1 MINYTLKQLYS
12 FEAVVRLGG
21 FTSASK
27 ELHITQPAV
36 YMQVQQL
43 QKNIG
48 SKIFNINGKTI
59 TPTFIGK
66 KIYETAVRAI
76 NVVENSKLEIE
87 QNLNPDSGHLQIAV
101 ATTANSFVSR
111 LLSRFK
117 KEYPKM
123 TFYIDVTNR
132 HALLDNLKNNNADLV
147 IMGEPPKNI
156 PLISSA
162 FMKNP
167 LIAIVH
173 PDNELLTKKK
183 ISIKDLNKETLLTR
197 EIGSGTRITIERFTG
212 LDFSSDIQINSNEA
226 IVEAVQAGLGIGFV
240 SKHFV
245 NLQLKKIGVENK
257 NIFVM
262 CHTGTRSQTVVK
274 WLKKNGYE
282 NCVNVLGGIDAWA
295 ALIDRNIR
303 RY

>member
-48 SKIFNINGKTI
+48 AKLFNINGKTI
-59 TPTFIGK
+59 IPTFIGN
-66 KIYETAVRAI
+66 KIYETAVKAI

-87 QNLNPDSGHLQIAV
+87 QSLNPNSGHLQIAV
-101 ATTANSFVSR
+101 ATTANSFVSN
-111 LLSRFK
+111 LLSKFK
-117 KEYPKM
+117 KEFPKM
-123 TFYIDVTNR
+123 TFYMDVTNR
-132 HALLDNLKNNNADLV
+132 HALLDNLKNKNADLV

-173 PDNELLTKKK
+173 PDNELLSKKN
-183 ISIKDLNKETLLTR
+183 ISIKDLSKETLLTR
-197 EIGSGTRITIERFTG
+197 EISSGTRITIERFTG
-212 LDFSSDIQINSNEA
+212 LDFNSDIQINSNEA

-240 SKHFV
+240 SKHSV
-245 NLQLKKIGVENK
+245 NLQLIN
-257 NIFVM
+257 NIIKQLDVAPFPIIRQWHIVHHAEAELSPISRRFKQFV
-262 CHTGTRSQTVVK
+262 
-274 WLKKNGYE
+274 
-282 NCVNVLGGIDAWA
+282 ID
-295 ALIDRNIR
+295 NT
-303 RY
+303 

>member
-43 QKNIG
+43 QENIG
-48 SKIFNINGKTI
+48 TKLFNINGKKI
-59 TPTFIGK
+59 TPTFIGN

-76 NVVENSKLEIE
+76 NVVENSKLEID
-87 QNLNPDSGHLQIAV
+87 QSLNPDSGHLQIAV

-111 LLSRFK
+111 LLSKFK

-245 NLQLKKIGVENK
+245 NLQLKN
-257 NIFVM
+257 NIIKQLDVAPFPIIRQWHIV
-262 CHTGTRSQTVVK
+262 HHAEAELSPIARRFKQLV
-274 WLKKNGYE
+274 
-282 NCVNVLGGIDAWA
+282 ID
-295 ALIDRNIR
+295 NT
-303 RY
+303 

>member
-48 SKIFNINGKTI
+48 AKLFNINGKTI

-66 KIYETAVRAI
+66 KIYETAVKAI

-87 QNLNPDSGHLQIAV
+87 QSLNPNSGHLQIAV
-101 ATTANSFVSR
+101 ATTANSFVSN
-111 LLSRFK
+111 LLSKFK
-117 KEYPKM
+117 KEFPKM
-123 TFYIDVTNR
+123 TFYMDVTNR
-132 HALLDNLKNNNADLV
+132 HALLDNLKNKNADLV

-167 LIAIVH
+167 LIAIAH
-173 PDNELLTKKK
+173 PDNGLLTKKK

-212 LDFSSDIQINSNEA
+212 LDFNSDIQINSNEA

-240 SKHFV
+240 SKHSV
-245 NLQLKKIGVENK
+245 SLQLKNNIIKQLDVAPFPIIRQWHIVHHAEAELSPIARRFKQFVIDNTEFNKI
-257 NIFVM
+257 
-262 CHTGTRSQTVVK
+262 
-274 WLKKNGYE
+274 
-282 NCVNVLGGIDAWA
+282 
-295 ALIDRNIR
+295 
-303 RY
+303 

>member
-43 QKNIG
+43 QENIG
-48 SKIFNINGKTI
+48 AKIFNVNGKKI
-59 TPTFIGK
+59 SPTFIGN

-76 NVVENSKLEIE
+76 NVVENSKLEID
-87 QNLNPDSGHLQIAV
+87 QSLNPDSGHLQIAV

-111 LLSRFK
+111 LLSKFK

-245 NLQLKKIGVENK
+245 NLQLKN
-257 NIFVM
+257 NIIKQLDVAPFPIIRQWHIVHHAEAELSPIARRFKQFV
-262 CHTGTRSQTVVK
+262 
-274 WLKKNGYE
+274 
-282 NCVNVLGGIDAWA
+282 ID
-295 ALIDRNIR
+295 NT
-303 RY
+303 

>member
-43 QKNIG
+43 QQNIG
-48 SKIFNINGKTI
+48 AKIFNINGKTI

-132 HALLDNLKNNNADLV
+132 QALLDNLKNNNADLV

-167 LIAIVH
+167 LIAIAH

-240 SKHFV
+240 SKHSV
-245 NLQLKKIGVENK
+245 NLQLKNNIIKQLDVAPFPIIRQWHIVHHAEAQLSPIARRFKQFVIEN
-257 NIFVM
+257 
-262 CHTGTRSQTVVK
+262 T
-274 WLKKNGYE
+274 
-282 NCVNVLGGIDAWA
+282 
-295 ALIDRNIR
+295 
-303 RY
+303 

>member
-48 SKIFNINGKTI
+48 AKLFNINGKTI
-59 TPTFIGK
+59 TATFIGK
-66 KIYETAVRAI
+66 KIYETAVGAI
-76 NVVENSKLEIE
+76 NVVENSKLEID
-87 QNLNPDSGHLQIAV
+87 QSLNPDSGHLQIAV

-132 HALLDNLKNNNADLV
+132 QALLDNLKNNNADLV
-147 IMGEPPKNI
+147 IMGEPPKDI

-167 LIAIVH
+167 LIAIAH

-240 SKHFV
+240 SKHSV
-245 NLQLKKIGVENK
+245 NLQLKNNIIKQLDVAPFPIIRQWHIVHHAEAQLSPIARRFKQFVIEN
-257 NIFVM
+257 
-262 CHTGTRSQTVVK
+262 T
-274 WLKKNGYE
+274 
-282 NCVNVLGGIDAWA
+282 
-295 ALIDRNIR
+295 
-303 RY
+303 

>member
-43 QKNIG
+43 QQNIG
-48 SKIFNINGKTI
+48 AKIFNINGKTI

-101 ATTANSFVSR
+101 ATAANSFVSR

-167 LIAIVH
+167 LIDIAH
-173 PDNELLTKKK
+173 PDNELLNKKK
-183 ISIKDLNKETLLTR
+183 IYIKDLNKETLLTR

-212 LDFSSDIQINSNEA
+212 LDFNSDIQINSNEA

-240 SKHFV
+240 SKHSV
-245 NLQLKKIGVENK
+245 NLQLKNNIIKQLDVSPFPIIRQWHIVHHAEAELSPIARRFKQFVIDNAKFDKIK
-257 NIFVM
+257 
-262 CHTGTRSQTVVK
+262 
-274 WLKKNGYE
+274 
-282 NCVNVLGGIDAWA
+282 
-295 ALIDRNIR
+295 
-303 RY
+303 

>member
-43 QKNIG
+43 QENIG
-48 SKIFNINGKTI
+48 AKIFNVNGKKI
-59 TPTFIGK
+59 TPTFIGN

-76 NVVENSKLEIE
+76 NVVENSKLEID
-87 QNLNPDSGHLQIAV
+87 QSLNPDSGHLQIAV

-111 LLSRFK
+111 LLSKFK

-245 NLQLKKIGVENK
+245 NLQLKNNIIKQLDVAPFPIIRQWHIVHHAEAELSPIARRFKQFVIDNTKLDK
-257 NIFVM
+257 N
-262 CHTGTRSQTVVK
+262 
-274 WLKKNGYE
+274 
-282 NCVNVLGGIDAWA
+282 
-295 ALIDRNIR
+295 
-303 RY
+303 

>member
-48 SKIFNINGKTI
+48 AKLFNINGKTI
-59 TPTFIGK
+59 TATFIGK

-132 HALLDNLKNNNADLV
+132 HSLLDNLKNNNADLV

-167 LIAIVH
+167 LIAIAH
-173 PDNELLTKKK
+173 PDNGLLTKKK

-212 LDFSSDIQINSNEA
+212 LDFNSDIQINSNEA

-240 SKHFV
+240 SKHSV
-245 NLQLKKIGVENK
+245 SLQLKNNIIKQLDVAPFPIIRQWHIVHHAEAELSPIARRFKQFVIDNTEFDKI
-257 NIFVM
+257 
-262 CHTGTRSQTVVK
+262 
-274 WLKKNGYE
+274 
-282 NCVNVLGGIDAWA
+282 
-295 ALIDRNIR
+295 
-303 RY
+303 

>member
-48 SKIFNINGKTI
+48 AKLFNINGKTI

-66 KIYETAVRAI
+66 KIYETAVKAI
-76 NVVENSKLEIE
+76 NVVENSKLEID
-87 QNLNPDSGHLQIAV
+87 QSLNPDSGHLQIAV
-101 ATTANSFVSR
+101 ATTANSFVSN
-111 LLSRFK
+111 LLSKFK
-117 KEYPKM
+117 KEFPKM
-123 TFYIDVTNR
+123 TFYMDVTNR
-132 HALLDNLKNNNADLV
+132 QALLDNLKNHNADLV

-173 PDNELLTKKK
+173 PDNELLSKKK

-240 SKHFV
+240 SKHSV
-245 NLQLKKIGVENK
+245 NLQLKNKIIKQLDVAPFPIIRQWHIVHHAEAELSPIARRFK
-257 NIFVM
+257 QFV
-262 CHTGTRSQTVVK
+262 
-274 WLKKNGYE
+274 
-282 NCVNVLGGIDAWA
+282 ID
-295 ALIDRNIR
+295 NT
-303 RY
+303 

>member
-48 SKIFNINGKTI
+48 AKLFNINGKTI
-59 TPTFIGK
+59 TATFIGK

-132 HALLDNLKNNNADLV
+132 QALLDNLKNNNADLV

-167 LIAIVH
+167 LIAIAH

-212 LDFSSDIQINSNEA
+212 LDFNSDIQINSNEA

-240 SKHFV
+240 SKHSV
-245 NLQLKKIGVENK
+245 SLQLKN
-257 NIFVM
+257 NIIKQLDVAPFPIIRQWHIVHHAEAELSPIARRFKQFV
-262 CHTGTRSQTVVK
+262 
-274 WLKKNGYE
+274 
-282 NCVNVLGGIDAWA
+282 ID
-295 ALIDRNIR
+295 NT
-303 RY
+303 

>member
-43 QKNIG
+43 QQNIG
-48 SKIFNINGKTI
+48 AKIFNINGKTI

-132 HALLDNLKNNNADLV
+132 RALLDNLKNNNADLV

-167 LIAIVH
+167 LIAIAH
-173 PDNELLTKKK
+173 PDNELLNKKK

-240 SKHFV
+240 SKHSV
-245 NLQLKKIGVENK
+245 SLQLKSNIIKQLNVAPFPIIRQWHIVHHAEAELSPIARRFKQFVIEN
-257 NIFVM
+257 
-262 CHTGTRSQTVVK
+262 T
-274 WLKKNGYE
+274 
-282 NCVNVLGGIDAWA
+282 
-295 ALIDRNIR
+295 
-303 RY
+303 

>member
-48 SKIFNINGKTI
+48 AKLFNINGKTI
-59 TPTFIGK
+59 TATFIGK
-66 KIYETAVRAI
+66 KIYETAVGAI

-132 HALLDNLKNNNADLV
+132 QALLDNLKNNNADLV

-212 LDFSSDIQINSNEA
+212 LDFNSDIQINSNEA

-240 SKHFV
+240 SKHSV
-245 NLQLKKIGVENK
+245 SLQLKNNIIKQLDVAPFPIIRQWYIVHHAEAELSPIARRFKQFVIEN
-257 NIFVM
+257 
-262 CHTGTRSQTVVK
+262 T
-274 WLKKNGYE
+274 
-282 NCVNVLGGIDAWA
+282 
-295 ALIDRNIR
+295 
-303 RY
+303 

>member
-48 SKIFNINGKTI
+48 AKLFNINGKTI

-132 HALLDNLKNNNADLV
+132 HSLLDNLKNNNADLV
-147 IMGEPPKNI
+147 IMGEPPKYI

-167 LIAIVH
+167 LIAIAH
-173 PDNELLTKKK
+173 PDNALLTKKK

-212 LDFSSDIQINSNEA
+212 LDFNSDIQINSNEA

-240 SKHFV
+240 SKHSV
-245 NLQLKKIGVENK
+245 SLQLKNNIIKQLDVAPFPIIRQWHIVHHAEAELSPIARRFKQFVIDNTEFNKI
-257 NIFVM
+257 
-262 CHTGTRSQTVVK
+262 
-274 WLKKNGYE
+274 
-282 NCVNVLGGIDAWA
+282 
-295 ALIDRNIR
+295 
-303 RY
+303 

>member
-43 QKNIG
+43 QENIG
-48 SKIFNINGKTI
+48 AKIFNVNGKKI
-59 TPTFIGK
+59 TPTFIGN

-76 NVVENSKLEIE
+76 NVVENSKLEID
-87 QNLNPDSGHLQIAV
+87 QSLNPDSGHLQIAV

-245 NLQLKKIGVENK
+245 NLQLKN
-257 NIFVM
+257 NIIKQLDVAPFPIVRQWHIVHHAEAELSPIARRFKQFV
-262 CHTGTRSQTVVK
+262 
-274 WLKKNGYE
+274 
-282 NCVNVLGGIDAWA
+282 ID
-295 ALIDRNIR
+295 NT
-303 RY
+303 

>member
-48 SKIFNINGKTI
+48 AKLFNINGKTI

-66 KIYETAVRAI
+66 KIYETAVKAI

-87 QNLNPDSGHLQIAV
+87 QSLNPNSGHLQIAV
-101 ATTANSFVSR
+101 ATTANSFVSN
-111 LLSRFK
+111 LLSKFK
-117 KEYPKM
+117 KEFPKM
-123 TFYIDVTNR
+123 TFYMDVTNR
-132 HALLDNLKNNNADLV
+132 HALLDNLKNKNADLV

-156 PLISSA
+156 PLISKA
-162 FMKNP
+162 FMKNT

-173 PDNELLTKKK
+173 PDNELLSKKN
-183 ISIKDLNKETLLTR
+183 ISIKDLSKETLLTR
-197 EIGSGTRITIERFTG
+197 EISSGTRITIERFTG
-212 LDFSSDIQINSNEA
+212 LDFNSDIQINSNEA

-240 SKHFV
+240 SKHSV
-245 NLQLKKIGVENK
+245 SLQLKN
-257 NIFVM
+257 NIIKQLDISPFPIIRQWHIVHHAEAELSPIARRFKQFV
-262 CHTGTRSQTVVK
+262 
-274 WLKKNGYE
+274 
-282 NCVNVLGGIDAWA
+282 ID
-295 ALIDRNIR
+295 NT
-303 RY
+303 

>member
-12 FEAVVRLGG
+12 FEAVIRLRG

-48 SKIFNINGKTI
+48 AKLFNINGKTI
-59 TPTFIGK
+59 TATFIGK

-76 NVVENSKLEIE
+76 NVVENSKLEID
-87 QNLNPDSGHLQIAV
+87 QSLNPDSGHLQIAV

-173 PDNELLTKKK
+173 PDNELLTKKN
-183 ISIKDLNKETLLTR
+183 ISIKDLNKEILLTR

-212 LDFSSDIQINSNEA
+212 LDFNSDIQINSNEA

-240 SKHFV
+240 SKHSV
-245 NLQLKKIGVENK
+245 SLQLKN
-257 NIFVM
+257 NIIKQLDVAPFPIIRQWHIVHHAEAELSPIARRFKQFV
-262 CHTGTRSQTVVK
+262 
-274 WLKKNGYE
+274 
-282 NCVNVLGGIDAWA
+282 ID
-295 ALIDRNIR
+295 NT
-303 RY
+303 

>member
-1 MINYTLKQLYS
+1 
-12 FEAVVRLGG
+12 
-21 FTSASK
+21 
-27 ELHITQPAV
+27 
-36 YMQVQQL
+36 MQVQQL

-48 SKIFNINGKTI
+48 AKLFNINGKAI
-59 TPTFIGK
+59 TATFIGK

-167 LIAIVH
+167 LIAIAH

-240 SKHFV
+240 SKHSV
-245 NLQLKKIGVENK
+245 NLQLKN
-257 NIFVM
+257 NIIKQLDVAPFPIIRQWHIVHHAEAELSPIARRFKQFV
-262 CHTGTRSQTVVK
+262 
-274 WLKKNGYE
+274 
-282 NCVNVLGGIDAWA
+282 ID
-295 ALIDRNIR
+295 NT
-303 RY
+303 

>member
-48 SKIFNINGKTI
+48 AKLFNINGKTI

-167 LIAIVH
+167 LIAIAH
-173 PDNELLTKKK
+173 PDNELLNKKK

-212 LDFSSDIQINSNEA
+212 LDFNSDIQINSNEA

-240 SKHFV
+240 SKHSV
-245 NLQLKKIGVENK
+245 NLQLKNNIIKQLNVAPFPIIRQWHIVHHAEAELSPIARRFKQFVIEN
-257 NIFVM
+257 
-262 CHTGTRSQTVVK
+262 T
-274 WLKKNGYE
+274 
-282 NCVNVLGGIDAWA
+282 
-295 ALIDRNIR
+295 
-303 RY
+303 

>member
-48 SKIFNINGKTI
+48 AKLFNINGKTI

-66 KIYETAVRAI
+66 KIYETAVKAI
-76 NVVENSKLEIE
+76 NVVENSKLEIN
-87 QNLNPDSGHLQIAV
+87 QSLNPDSGHLQIAV
-101 ATTANSFVSR
+101 ATTANSFVSN
-111 LLSRFK
+111 LLSKFK
-117 KEYPKM
+117 KEFPKM
-123 TFYIDVTNR
+123 TFYMDVTNR
-132 HALLDNLKNNNADLV
+132 HALLDNLKNKNADLV

-156 PLISSA
+156 PLISKA

-173 PDNELLTKKK
+173 PDNELLSKKK

-212 LDFSSDIQINSNEA
+212 LDFNSDIQINSNEA

-240 SKHFV
+240 SKHSV
-245 NLQLKKIGVENK
+245 SLQLKN
-257 NIFVM
+257 NIIKQLDVAPFPIIRQWHIVHHAEAELSPIARRFKQFV
-262 CHTGTRSQTVVK
+262 
-274 WLKKNGYE
+274 
-282 NCVNVLGGIDAWA
+282 ID
-295 ALIDRNIR
+295 NT
-303 RY
+303 

>member
-48 SKIFNINGKTI
+48 AKIFNINGKTI

-87 QNLNPDSGHLQIAV
+87 QSLNPDSGHLQIAV

-132 HALLDNLKNNNADLV
+132 HSLLDNLKNNNADLV

-162 FMKNP
+162 FMQNP

-173 PDNELLTKKK
+173 PDNALLTKKK

-212 LDFSSDIQINSNEA
+212 LDFNSDIQINSNEA

-240 SKHFV
+240 SKHSV
-245 NLQLKKIGVENK
+245 NLQLKN
-257 NIFVM
+257 NIIKQLEVAPFPIIRQWHIVHHAEAELSPIARRFKQFV
-262 CHTGTRSQTVVK
+262 
-274 WLKKNGYE
+274 
-282 NCVNVLGGIDAWA
+282 ID
-295 ALIDRNIR
+295 NT
-303 RY
+303 

>member
-48 SKIFNINGKTI
+48 AKLFNINGKTI

-66 KIYETAVRAI
+66 KIYETAVKAI

-87 QNLNPDSGHLQIAV
+87 QSLSPNSGHLQIAV
-101 ATTANSFVSR
+101 ATTANSFVSN
-111 LLSRFK
+111 LLSKFK
-117 KEYPKM
+117 KEFPKM
-123 TFYIDVTNR
+123 TFYMDVTNR
-132 HALLDNLKNNNADLV
+132 RALLDNLKNKNADLV

-156 PLISSA
+156 PLISST

-173 PDNELLTKKK
+173 PDNELLSKKN
-183 ISIKDLNKETLLTR
+183 ISIKDLSKETLLTR
-197 EIGSGTRITIERFTG
+197 EISSGTRITIERFTG
-212 LDFSSDIQINSNEA
+212 LDFNSDIQINSNEA

-240 SKHFV
+240 SKHSV
-245 NLQLKKIGVENK
+245 NQQLKN
-257 NIFVM
+257 NIINQLDVAPFPIIRQWHIV
-262 CHTGTRSQTVVK
+262 HHAEAELSPIARRFKQFI
-274 WLKKNGYE
+274 
-282 NCVNVLGGIDAWA
+282 ID
-295 ALIDRNIR
+295 NT
-303 RY
+303 

>member
-48 SKIFNINGKTI
+48 TKLFNINGKTI

-66 KIYETAVRAI
+66 KIYETALAAI
-76 NVVENSKLEIE
+76 NVVENSKLEID
-87 QNLNPDSGHLQIAV
+87 QSLNPDSGHLQIAV

-111 LLSRFK
+111 LLSKFK
-117 KEYPKM
+117 KEFPKM

-132 HALLDNLKNNNADLV
+132 HALLDNLKNHNADIV

-162 FMKNP
+162 FMENP

-173 PDNELLTKKK
+173 PNNELLTKKK

-212 LDFSSDIQINSNEA
+212 LDFNSDIQINSNQA

-240 SKHFV
+240 SKHSV
-245 NLQLKKIGVENK
+245 NLELKNNIIKQLDVSPFPIIRHWHIVHHAEAQLSPIARRFKQFVIEN
-257 NIFVM
+257 
-262 CHTGTRSQTVVK
+262 T
-274 WLKKNGYE
+274 
-282 NCVNVLGGIDAWA
+282 
-295 ALIDRNIR
+295 
-303 RY
+303 

>member
-43 QKNIG
+43 QQNIG
-48 SKIFNINGKTI
+48 AKIFNINGKTI

-76 NVVENSKLEIE
+76 NVVENSKLEID
-87 QNLNPDSGHLQIAV
+87 QSLNPDSGHLQIAV

-173 PDNELLTKKK
+173 PDNELLTKKN
-183 ISIKDLNKETLLTR
+183 ISIKDLNKEILLTR
-197 EIGSGTRITIERFTG
+197 EIGSGTRITVERFTG
-212 LDFSSDIQINSNEA
+212 LDFNSDIQINSNEA

-240 SKHFV
+240 SKHSV
-245 NLQLKKIGVENK
+245 NLQLKNNIIKQLDVAPFPIIRQWHIVHHAEAELSPIARRFKQFVIEN
-257 NIFVM
+257 
-262 CHTGTRSQTVVK
+262 T
-274 WLKKNGYE
+274 
-282 NCVNVLGGIDAWA
+282 
-295 ALIDRNIR
+295 
-303 RY
+303 